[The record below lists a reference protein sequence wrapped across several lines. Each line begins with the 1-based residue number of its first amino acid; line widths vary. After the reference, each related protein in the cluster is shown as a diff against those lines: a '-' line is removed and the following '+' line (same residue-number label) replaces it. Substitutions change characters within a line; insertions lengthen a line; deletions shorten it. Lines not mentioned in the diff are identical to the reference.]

1 MARTK
6 QTARV
11 STGGKAP
18 RASLRSPPSS
28 DLTEISSTE
37 EEDSSK
43 RRKQPLR
50 QTSTKRAKTAQ
61 AESATEADP
70 DPEPQPHA
78 EDTAPE
84 EVPVCTTWR
93 MPKEKEPT
101 GPIKYNEKSDIFCFI
116 CHNGGDLIA
125 CDETGCRRVM
135 CLWHAPKI
143 EAVPKAVL
151 KDLHFRCP
159 SCHTLMTHAEGKPE
173 EEKGKN
179 QQPTT
184 TDHRHPPAPQGKRPQ
199 KGKQPPK
206 DRPAT
211 PYFGLYRLAPERP
224 FFATWVELKMTSSR
238 PQHSQVDTRPLII
251 LNVRLATL
259 REKSSPARL
268 LYHLLTPWFNGAAR
282 ECLRYIDLPFNV
294 TREPMAAQFRA
305 RVNKHLNRLGP
316 LTNARIVLFIYTHSH
331 DEAGDLYYGDNY
343 SSPSVG
349 GWWKDMIT
357 PKLAEIAT
365 TGNNKLCVGMLTCG
379 ALIMQDV
386 ARTELISAIKGI
398 HATHTFAFSTKELQ
412 PSLTTLF
419 FYSFAHHVLIE
430 GAPLTQLNIATL
442 LDQAVFIAR
451 HTPLF
456 HFYLEIKTKVSPTH
470 ATEEHLTVVEYKWT
484 HDTMRP
490 DGKDIGL
497 QCPGCGSLGSRVG
510 KKKVNGKKDRCVV
523 VWCKMTD
530 CKWEQTYTIAED
542 VRDLK
547 TGENGLWTARPLS
560 HGE

>member
-1 MARTK
+1 MRWQNESRLELEPPVSGINRPKRQPPQRAGQITLAGAIALVALLLRPDFCQLSYSSSRNLVSQMARTK

-18 RASLRSPPSS
+18 RASLQAAPPSS

-50 QTSTKRAKTAQ
+50 QMSTKRAKTAQ

-101 GPIKYNEKSDIFCFI
+101 
-116 CHNGGDLIA
+116 
-125 CDETGCRRVM
+125 
-135 CLWHAPKI
+135 
-143 EAVPKAVL
+143 
-151 KDLHFRCP
+151 
-159 SCHTLMTHAEGKPE
+159 EGKPE

-456 HFYLEIKTKVSPTH
+456 HFYLETKTKASPTH

-560 HGE
+560 RGE